1 MRDIW
6 KKKGFSTIILVAF
19 IGMFIDSSYK
29 VLLYS
34 ALIETNS
41 PLYLYFLLAL
51 FIILPFLLVLSPI
64 GFVVDLV
71 SKARLLR
78 VLSMI
83 SFIIMLIAVLS
94 LWLGLFSLSFFLSL
108 LLSFQ
113 SAILLPTL
121 QVHLKELVGDR
132 YLAWGNGIFRASFLV
147 SIFFAILIF
156 SLLFHGIYPLG
167 VRDIT
172 VILHAIWPLALL
184 LLFISCLLVFFT
196 YKLRIKRSST
206 TMKFDKKA
214 YFEGRL
220 LKENLN
226 LVLKDKHLLYPT
238 LGMCIFAGII
248 ATLFSYFGLLSISNS
263 TLDFYFLVGI
273 IGMTLGSIISGRFSK
288 NYIETGLIPLGLI
301 LVCVSLIL
309 LMMKTYITPY
319 ISFFICGIGMAFL
332 IVPLH
337 TLLQFYS
344 SKNDAG
350 RILLTSNFLQALV
363 SLVVLVIFFIFALA
377 KLDIRILF
385 NIVVICSIIISF
397 GVIVKMPFSLSR
409 LLTNLTFAQRYKLI
423 VKDFFKVPK
432 TGSTLLLG
440 NQFSLIDW
448 AIVQMAVPRK
458 VFFVLDTS
466 GLSLVLKLFLRF
478 SNVIDRTKKDYLEKV
493 KAVLDKGHIVCM
505 FSSGELSLNGHITDI
520 DDEYLKLKD
529 MESKTVIVP
538 FYMCGLWGSSF
549 SKSDAEFKQR
559 RKNLK
564 KRLVSIAFGNPI
576 SISSPPS
583 LIKKKIFELSFKA
596 WRSRCD
602 SLGDI
607 GKAFI
612 YSCKKRSTDIAIID
626 SMIGEFSYLKTLA
639 LALILSKSI
648 PKDTQNI
655 GILLPSGIASIL
667 CNMAIFLAGKTS
679 VNLNFTGGDKNVSD
693 SIKLAEISYI
703 YTSKAFLE
711 KLSLKGINLN
721 LSQTKNFYMEE
732 VFAKIKEKK
741 AKALS
746 FILLAKLLP
755 AFLLNL
761 VFNNVRNTKTCACIL
776 FSSGSESLPKGVML
790 SHFNI
795 MSNISQISDVIYAS
809 NKDVMLGSLPPF
821 HAFGLTVTTLLPLID
836 GIKLITYPDPLN
848 SLEIAKCIAKNK
860 VTIMCG
866 TSTLFNIYSKSNA
879 LNAMMFESLRLVVAG
894 AEKLSAEVRV
904 RFLKKFNKPIQEGYG
919 ATETTPVASVNL
931 PDRFDTTKWVCHI
944 GSKEGSVGMPLPG
957 TAIRI
962 VDPDTLKELPTN
974 ESGLILIGGHQVM
987 LGYLNDLEKT
997 NEVIITQD
1005 GIKWYKSGD
1014 KGYLD
1019 ECGFLY
1025 IVDRYSRFV
1034 KTGGEMISLS
1044 LIEEEITKLIPENLD
1059 LKIHACA
1066 LEDSKK
1072 GEVVALLIQDSKDSH
1087 KELIELIKTSNL
1099 TNIYKP
1105 SKYFVV
1111 ESIPILGSGKVNISL
1126 AKKLA
1131 KELDE
1136 KARSEK

>member
-1 MRDIW
+1 MKDIW
-6 KKKGFSTIILVAF
+6 KIKGFSTIILVAF

-29 VLLYS
+29 ILLFS
-34 ALIETNS
+34 ALLKTDGA
-41 PLYLYFLLAL
+41 LYLFFLLAL

-64 GFVVDLV
+64 GFIVDAV
-71 SKARLLR
+71 SKTKLLR
-78 VLSMI
+78 VLSVI
-83 SFIIMLIAVLS
+83 SVFILVVITFS
-94 LWLGLFSLSFFLSL
+94 LWLGFFYLSFFLSL
-108 LLSFQ
+108 VLSFQ

-132 YLAWGNGIFRASFLV
+132 YLAWGNGIFRASFV
-147 SIFFAILIF
+147 ASIFFAILIF
-156 SLLFHGIYPLG
+156 SFLFNGIYPLG
-167 VRDIT
+167 VESIS
-172 VILHAIWPLALL
+172 ILLHAIWPLALL

-196 YKLRIKRSST
+196 YKLRMKRST
-206 TMKFDKKA
+206 AKIKFDKTL
-214 YFEGRL
+214 YFKGRL

-226 LVLKDKHLLYPT
+226 LVLKDKHLFYPA

-263 TLDFYFLVGI
+263 ALDRYFLIGI

-288 NYIETGLIPLGLI
+288 SHIETGLIPLGLI
-301 LVCVSLIL
+301 LVCLSLIL
-309 LMMKTYITPY
+309 LIMKTYITPY
-319 ISFFICGIGMAFL
+319 IGFFICGLGVAFL

-344 SKNDAG
+344 TKQNAG

-363 SLVVLVIFFIFALA
+363 SLVVLVVFFIFALA
-377 KLDIRILF
+377 RLDLRILF
-385 NIVVICSIIISF
+385 NIMTICSIIISF

-409 LLTNLTFAQRYKLI
+409 LLINLTFGQRYKLI

-432 TGSTLLLG
+432 AGSVLLLG

-458 VFFVLDTS
+458 VVFALDTRDINT
-466 GLSLVLKLFLRF
+466 LLKLFLRC
-478 SNVIDRTKKDYLEKV
+478 SNVIDKTKTNYLQKV
-493 KAVLDKGHIVCM
+493 KTTLEKGHIVCM
-505 FSSGELSLNGHITDI
+505 FSGEEMSLNGHITDF
-520 DDEYLKLKD
+520 DDEYLKLGD
-529 MESKTVIVP
+529 IESKPVIVP
-538 FYMCGLWGSSF
+538 FYICGLWGSSF
-549 SKSDAEFKQR
+549 SKSHAEFKQR
-559 RKNLK
+559 RKHYK
-564 KRLVSIAFGNPI
+564 KRLVSIAFGNPM
-576 SISSPPS
+576 SLSSPPS
-583 LIKKKIFELSFKA
+583 LIKKKVFEVSFKA
-596 WRSRCD
+596 WRTRCD
-602 SLGDI
+602 NLPNI
-607 GKAFI
+607 AKAFI
-612 YSCKKRSTDIAIID
+612 YSSKKGGSEVAIID
-626 SMIGEFSYLKTLA
+626 SMVGEFSYTKILA
-639 LALILSKSI
+639 LALLLSKQI

-655 GILLPSGIASIL
+655 GVLLPSGIASIL

-703 YTSKAFLE
+703 YTSKVFLE
-711 KLSLKGINLN
+711 KLSFKGIELNLN
-721 LSQTKNFYMEE
+721 TTTNFYMEE
-732 VFAKIKEKK
+732 VFAKIKEQK

-746 FILLAKLLP
+746 FILLAKLMP
-755 AFLLNL
+755 TFILNL
-761 VFNNVRNTKTCACIL
+761 VFNKVKDTKSCACIL
-776 FSSGSESLPKGVML
+776 FSSGSENLPKGIML

-795 MSNISQISDVIYAS
+795 MSNISQTSDVIHAS
-809 NKDVMLGSLPPF
+809 KSDVMLGSLPPF
-821 HAFGLTVTTLLPLID
+821 HAFGLTVTTLLPILD
-836 GIKLITYPDPLN
+836 GIKLVTYPDPLN
-848 SLEIAKCIAKNK
+848 ALEIAKCVAKNK
-860 VTIMCG
+860 ITIMCG
-866 TSTLFNIYSKSNA
+866 TSTLFNIYSKSPS

-894 AEKLSAEVRV
+894 AEKLSPEVRT

-962 VDPDTLKELPTN
+962 VDPDTLKELATR

-987 LGYLNDLEKT
+987 LGYLNDQEKT

-1044 LIEEEITKLIPENLD
+1044 LIEEEIIKLMPENLE

-1072 GEVVALLIQDSKDSH
+1072 GEVIALLIQDSEGRY

-1131 KELDE
+1131 LELDE
-1136 KARSEK
+1136 KAQNKK